1 MATLLGMLND
11 LRVLLREERITS
23 ISTTDELTQALILVI
38 NRAARNVLES
48 HDWDFDVR
56 NDGVQVFN
64 APIDET
70 ADAITA
76 GDTTITYTG
85 AASDVTT
92 MLTQPTR
99 MLITDA
105 SSEANTGYRVLTA
118 AAAGGTNTLT
128 LSQSVPVAVTS
139 GTIKLFA
146 NEARLAST
154 VGKVLSARHEETPI
168 RLAEV
173 ERHIAFDSLVPRDFD
188 SFQANPDLVY
198 VGSTVTDTAAS
209 GTGTQGMGMMIW
221 PPQSARVVIHY
232 SYQYAHAALSAAT
245 DTFAG
250 VPNHV
255 SDLIVDRA
263 FLSCLTSNI
272 QNDPERAIQV
282 RRDFLVDLERAK
294 SHKRRQPNRR
304 RVLVPFGERG
314 RRLHPNIRWTTR
326 EISAP

>member
-1 MATLLGMLND
+1 MATLIGMLND

-56 NDGVQVFN
+56 NDGVQV
-64 APIDET
+64 
-70 ADAITA
+70 
-76 GDTTITYTG
+76 
-85 AASDVTT
+85 
-92 MLTQPTR
+92 L
-99 MLITDA
+99 DA